1 MASAIV
7 AWMRLFGFKSRKRVE
22 EFAEANRGLRRDI
35 AQRDAEIARLE
46 HERDRLQHERARLGS
61 ERDRLRRERDRLK
74 QELAAA
80 QRTRK
85 RQAAPFSKGKPKSAP
100 RKPGRKSGPKYG
112 PKRRRDIPAQV
123 DEELAAPLPAGCPA
137 CRGVVAH
144 DRVEDQYQE
153 EIVRQVRVTRIRVHI
168 GHCVACGTRVQG
180 RHPRQTSDALGAA
193 AAQLGP
199 DAIALA
205 TLLNKQMGLS
215 LGKTAAVLQQTLG
228 LRVTPGGVSQAVARV
243 GRQCTPTY
251 AALTQRV
258 GASAS
263 VTIDD
268 TGWRVGGVPHWLFAA
283 ATADA
288 TVFAIAAGRGTADAE
303 TLLRADFDGFLV
315 RAGAAIYR
323 AFATPYQ
330 QTCNNHLINRCT
342 RLLEQASAATA
353 VFPREVKALLQQ
365 DLALRDRFAAEEI
378 SAHGLTVATGRLE
391 AELAR
396 LLDPCYR
403 ADENRRLANHLDR
416 EFPFLF
422 AYLKCPGLEA
432 TNYRAEQAIRPAAV
446 IRKVW
451 GGNRT
456 AAGARTQEILMSVLR
471 TSQQNHVDPLPLIA
485 DLLRS
490 PHAYVLEVVP
500 RRPAPP

>member
-22 EFAEANRGLRRDI
+22 EFAEANRGLRRDG
-35 AQRDAEIARLE
+35 AEKAAEIAGLE
-46 HERDRLQHERARLGS
+46 HERDRLQHERARLAS

-100 RKPGRKSGPKYG
+100 RKPGRKGGPKYG
-112 PKRRRDIPAQV
+112 PTRRRDIPAQV

-144 DRVEDQYQE
+144 DRVEEQYQA
-153 EIVRQVRVTRIRVHI
+153 EIVRTVCVTRIRVHI

-180 RHPRQTSDALGAA
+180 RHPRQTSDARGAA

-199 DAIALA
+199 DASALA
-205 TLLNKQMGLS
+205 TLLNTQMGLS
-215 LGKTAAVLQQTLG
+215 LGKPAAVLQQTFG
-228 LRVTPGGVSQAVARV
+228 LRVTPGGVSPAVARV

-268 TGWRVGGVPHWLFAA
+268 TGWRVGGVPPWRFAA
-283 ATADA
+283 ATPAA
-288 TVFAIAAGRGTADAE
+288 TVFASAAGRGTADAE
-303 TLLRADFDGFLV
+303 TLLSADVDGCLV
-315 RAGAAIYR
+315 RDGAAIYR

-330 QTCNNHLINRCT
+330 QTGKNHLIHRCT
-342 RLLEQASAATA
+342 RRLEQASAATA
-353 VFPREVKALLQQ
+353 VFPREVKALLQPG
-365 DLALRDRFAAEEI
+365 LALRDRFAAE
-378 SAHGLTVATGRLE
+378 
-391 AELAR
+391 
-396 LLDPCYR
+396 
-403 ADENRRLANHLDR
+403 RRSL
-416 EFPFLF
+416 P
-422 AYLKCPGLEA
+422 
-432 TNYRAEQAIRPAAV
+432 
-446 IRKVW
+446 
-451 GGNRT
+451 T
-456 AAGARTQEILMSVLR
+456 A
-471 TSQQNHVDPLPLIA
+471 
-485 DLLRS
+485 
-490 PHAYVLEVVP
+490 
-500 RRPAPP
+500 